1 MHIEWTA
8 HLRTPEERE
17 KFKQQILSHAAVLQ
31 RLDKIIEEKI
41 RSAEREMYS
50 EEAYNIG
57 DWAYKQA
64 DNLGKI
70 RALRHLRTFTNMKEL
85 G

>member
-1 MHIEWTA
+1 MNIEWTA

-17 KFKQQILSHAAVLQ
+17 KFKQQIFSNSDVLA

-41 RSAEREMYS
+41 NSAEREMYR
-50 EEAYNIG
+50 EDAYDNA
-57 DWAYKQA
+57 DWAHKQA
-64 DNLGKI
+64 DFLGRI
-70 RALRHLRTFTNMKEL
+70 RALRQLRTFTNIKEN